1 MNCPWV
7 EVNRHMSITDH
18 SVGRHSL
25 EEALQTLLSV
35 EEHDTGNHGL
45 RGKLLS
51 LEEKLNSNQLYLAVL
66 GQMKRGKS
74 SFINALLGAD
84 VLPTGVLPVTAIIT
98 EIRYGRDAEAA
109 ILYTTGLREGIA
121 VRALADY
128 ITEAGNPGNKKQVAS
143 VEITYPSDFLKGGI
157 VLIDTPGIG
166 STHSHNTRT
175 TESYLEQ
182 VDAGIVVLSV
192 DPPITEVESRFIKT
206 VGNDVPK
213 LFFVLNKI
221 DVATGDESS
230 HISRFLEGELN
241 RLQIES
247 PEIFLLSARKGLE
260 RKRKPSNSPD
270 SSGME
275 NFETRLRMF
284 LVEEKGQV
292 LVHSVAMDVLHA
304 ADTLRFAVA
313 IGVRAQAMSS
323 DELDRKR
330 LALDRLLEQTGEE
343 VQELQVLLRHHSGD
357 IVGLVEH
364 DLTAQVQSAV
374 PLLRQHLQVFGVQH
388 PKETGRRFG
397 ALLEAFLMTEVET
410 VFQNWRLRED
420 EKVQAR
426 LDTLSAR
433 FVVQA
438 NSILERLQQ
447 AASSLFEVPVEHV
460 AFACPLRVESHLY
473 YRVERVFYSLDSFL
487 LLLPRFLLRPAVLGR
502 MRAEVASLLD
512 TNAGRIRYDYMERL
526 QSSMTQFGKDLT
538 AAITMV
544 AESLRAAVHR
554 SSDTSEQTISIL
566 DSVIK
571 DCFALL
577 ARGVSA
583 KDETL

>member
-1 MNCPWV
+1 VNCPWV

-241 RLQIES
+241 RL
-247 PEIFLLSARKGLE
+247 
-260 RKRKPSNSPD
+260 
-270 SSGME
+270 
-275 NFETRLRMF
+275 
-284 LVEEKGQV
+284 
-292 LVHSVAMDVLHA
+292 
-304 ADTLRFAVA
+304 
-313 IGVRAQAMSS
+313 
-323 DELDRKR
+323 
-330 LALDRLLEQTGEE
+330 
-343 VQELQVLLRHHSGD
+343 
-357 IVGLVEH
+357 
-364 DLTAQVQSAV
+364 
-374 PLLRQHLQVFGVQH
+374 
-388 PKETGRRFG
+388 
-397 ALLEAFLMTEVET
+397 
-410 VFQNWRLRED
+410 
-420 EKVQAR
+420 
-426 LDTLSAR
+426 
-433 FVVQA
+433 
-438 NSILERLQQ
+438 
-447 AASSLFEVPVEHV
+447 
-460 AFACPLRVESHLY
+460 
-473 YRVERVFYSLDSFL
+473 
-487 LLLPRFLLRPAVLGR
+487 
-502 MRAEVASLLD
+502 
-512 TNAGRIRYDYMERL
+512 
-526 QSSMTQFGKDLT
+526 
-538 AAITMV
+538 
-544 AESLRAAVHR
+544 
-554 SSDTSEQTISIL
+554 
-566 DSVIK
+566 
-571 DCFALL
+571 
-577 ARGVSA
+577 
-583 KDETL
+583 